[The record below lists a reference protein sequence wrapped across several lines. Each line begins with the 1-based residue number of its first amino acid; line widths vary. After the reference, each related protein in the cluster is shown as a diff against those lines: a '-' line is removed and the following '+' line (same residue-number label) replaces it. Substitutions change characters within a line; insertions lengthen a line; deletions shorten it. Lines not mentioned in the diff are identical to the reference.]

1 MADHA
6 QHWLILIM
14 RLAGRAGTPR
24 MRIWRALRGL
34 GAAVL
39 RDGVYLLPAS
49 HSRRKALEEQMVAVR
64 ELKGNAL
71 LIEVAESAIDSADV
85 LASLFDRTSDFQALQ
100 ADVLVWQQAC
110 SQLEARE
117 AQRQLT
123 QLQRR
128 LHSIVEIDFFPGP
141 EGEQTVQ
148 ELANA
153 ETLFNRCF
161 VPDEPRSIQADI
173 PRLERAK
180 FCAKVWATR
189 RRPWVDR
196 LASAWL
202 IRRFIDPEAH
212 FVWLAHPSQ
221 CPVGALGFDFDGAD
235 FTHVGEKVTFEVLI
249 ASFGLEQD
257 MGLQRMA
264 ALVHYLDVGGTPVAE
279 AVGLKLML
287 AGARERCD
295 NDDVLLQ
302 HTDSLFDDLYQ
313 GYLAGSTG

>member
-110 SQLEARE
+110 SQLRRE
-117 AQRQLT
+117 K
-123 QLQRR
+123 
-128 LHSIVEIDFFPGP
+128 HS
-141 EGEQTVQ
+141 
-148 ELANA
+148 AN
-153 ETLFNRCF
+153 
-161 VPDEPRSIQADI
+161 
-173 PRLERAK
+173 
-180 FCAKVWATR
+180 
-189 RRPWVDR
+189 
-196 LASAWL
+196 
-202 IRRFIDPEAH
+202 
-212 FVWLAHPSQ
+212 
-221 CPVGALGFDFDGAD
+221 
-235 FTHVGEKVTFEVLI
+235 
-249 ASFGLEQD
+249 
-257 MGLQRMA
+257 
-264 ALVHYLDVGGTPVAE
+264 
-279 AVGLKLML
+279 
-287 AGARERCD
+287 
-295 NDDVLLQ
+295 
-302 HTDSLFDDLYQ
+302 
-313 GYLAGSTG
+313 

>member
-1 MADHA
+1 M
-6 QHWLILIM
+6 
-14 RLAGRAGTPR
+14 
-24 MRIWRALRGL
+24 
-34 GAAVL
+34 
-39 RDGVYLLPAS
+39 
-49 HSRRKALEEQMVAVR
+49 
-64 ELKGNAL
+64 
-71 LIEVAESAIDSADV
+71 
-85 LASLFDRTSDFQALQ
+85 
-100 ADVLVWQQAC
+100 
-110 SQLEARE
+110 
-117 AQRQLT
+117 
-123 QLQRR
+123 
-128 LHSIVEIDFFPGP
+128 
-141 EGEQTVQ
+141 
-148 ELANA
+148 ANA

-264 ALVHYLDVGGTPVAE
+264 ALVHYLDVGGAPVAE

-287 AGARERCD
+287 AGARSAVTTMMSCCSTQIACLTTSIRGIWRGVQVKLTLAAQWQWVC
-295 NDDVLLQ
+295 LLLDIASGLSTPPD
-302 HTDSLFDDLYQ
+302 HWVVCYQ
-313 GYLAGSTG
+313 SMNIKEAQQS